1 MLQLGQL
8 VQAMQLT
15 LFYQCFPPPCSSI
28 IILVTILY
36 KDFYLLLLI
45 FIKKIKNSTKKSR
58 IHQKKSLI
66 QITKNPSWIIR

>member
-15 LFYQCFPPPCSSI
+15 LFYQCFSPPCSSI

-36 KDFYLLLLI
+36 KGFYFLLLI
-45 FIKKIKNSTKKSR
+45 FIKKRKNIMQFIPYTKYEKTCCV
-58 IHQKKSLI
+58 QV
-66 QITKNPSWIIR
+66 N

>member
-15 LFYQCFPPPCSSI
+15 LFYQCFSPPCSSI

-36 KDFYLLLLI
+36 KGFYLLLLI
-45 FIKKIKNSTKKSR
+45 FIKKIKNSTKK
-58 IHQKKSLI
+58 K
-66 QITKNPSWIIR
+66 